1 MYTLRCQILSV
12 LEVSMG
18 NDITLVC
25 MGLVEMLK
33 SLIFSAD
40 FMERHRR
47 SEKDFTRQRC
57 LTFSVVIIFLL
68 NLVKRAL
75 QDELDEFFKLLNGE
89 KVASRIV
96 TKSAF
101 TQARK
106 KLKYTAFVELNQTQ
120 VDFFYDHF
128 EPRRWCGF
136 RLLAVDGS
144 TSELPRTPEIREYF
158 GVWHPNQGEPC
169 PLARVSQIFDV
180 LNEITVEAIISPKD
194 IGERALAAQHFDI
207 LEADDLVLLD
217 RGYPAF
223 WLFALILSYQ
233 AHFCARMS
241 LGVWDVVD
249 QFVATGL
256 PEQIVT
262 LHPSYESVKEC
273 RSRRLPTDPLTVR
286 LIRVELNT
294 GEVEVLVTS
303 LLDTVTYPIAV
314 FKDLY
319 HHHWPVEEN
328 YKVMKCRIEIENFS
342 GKSVW
347 AVYQDFHA
355 KVFTINLTALLAH
368 PAQKVVEQESQ
379 GKRYT
384 YQINMTNALSKMKD
398 TIVLLLQH
406 TNVLPILQ
414 RLWQVLTQTI
424 EPIRPGRSYPRK
436 KRVQRR
442 RFAMTYKPIR

>member
-1 MYTLRCQILSV
+1 MRHDTAA
-12 LEVSMG
+12 
-18 NDITLVC
+18 VC
-25 MGLVEMLK
+25 MGLIKMLR
-33 SLIFSAD
+33 SLVFSID

-57 LTFSVVIIFLL
+57 LTFAIIVIFLL

-89 KVASRIV
+89 EVAERVV

-106 KLKYTAFVELNQTQ
+106 KLKYEAFVELNQAQ
-120 VDFFYDHF
+120 VDYFYDHF
-128 EPRRWCGF
+128 EPQTWCGF

-144 TSELPRTPEIREYF
+144 TIELPRTGQIMEHF
-158 GVWHPNQGEPC
+158 GAWHPNQGEPC
-169 PLARVSQIFDV
+169 PLARASQIFDV
-180 LNEITVEAIISPKD
+180 LNEITLEAIISPKD
-194 IGERALAAQHFDI
+194 VGERSLAAQHFDI
-207 LEADDLVLLD
+207 LGAGDLVLLD

-223 WLFALILSYQ
+223 WLFALILSHQ
-233 AHFCARMS
+233 AHFCARMPV
-241 LGVWDVVD
+241 GVWESVD

-256 PEQIVT
+256 PEQMVT
-262 LHPSYESVKEC
+262 LCPSYESVKEC
-273 RSRRLPTDPLTVR
+273 RSRGLSTDPITVR
-286 LIRVELNT
+286 LIRVELDT

-303 LLDTVTYPIAV
+303 LLDAVAYPIAV

-319 HHHWPVEEN
+319 HRRWPVEEN
-328 YKVMKCRIEIENFS
+328 YKVMKCRIEVENFS
-342 GKSVW
+342 GKSAL

-355 KVFTINLTALLAH
+355 KVFTMNLTAILAH
-368 PAQKVVEQESQ
+368 PAQKVVEQESLEKQ
-379 GKRYT
+379 YT

-398 TIVLLLQH
+398 AVVLLLYR
-406 TNVLPILQ
+406 TNILPILQ
-414 RLWQVLTQTI
+414 RLWRVITQTI
-424 EPIRPGRSYPRK
+424 EPIRPGRSCPRR

>member
-1 MYTLRCQILSV
+1 MSK
-12 LEVSMG
+12 
-18 NDITLVC
+18 DIASAC
-25 MGLVEMLK
+25 MGLLEMLK
-33 SLIFSAD
+33 SLLFSAD
-40 FMERHRR
+40 FMDRHRR
-47 SEKDFTRQRC
+47 NKKDFTRQRC
-57 LTFSVVIIFLL
+57 LTFAVVLIFLL

-75 QDELDEFFKLLNGE
+75 QDELDEFFKLLRGE
-89 KVASRIV
+89 EVAVRMV

-106 KLKYTAFVELNQTQ
+106 KLKYEAFVELNQAQ
-120 VDFFYDHF
+120 VAHFYDHF
-128 EPRRWCGF
+128 EPQTWCGF

-144 TSELPRTPEIREYF
+144 TSELPRTPEIMEHF

-180 LNEITVEAIISPKD
+180 LNEVTLEAIIGPKD
-194 IGERALAAQHFDI
+194 VGERALAALHFAI
-207 LEADDLVLLD
+207 LKAGDLVLLD

-223 WLFALILSYQ
+223 WLFALILYQQ
-233 AHFCARMS
+233 AHFCARMP
-241 LGVWDVVD
+241 LGVWEVVD

-262 LHPSYESVKEC
+262 LHPSYESIKEC
-273 RSRRLPTDPLTVR
+273 RSRRLSTDPITVR
-286 LIRVELNT
+286 LVRVELDT

-303 LLDTVTYPIAV
+303 LLDTVAYPIAV

-319 HHHWPVEEN
+319 HQRWPVEEN
-328 YKVMKCRIEIENFS
+328 YKVMKCRIEVENFS
-342 GKSVW
+342 GKSVL

-355 KVFTINLTALLAH
+355 KVFTMNLTAILAH
-368 PAQKVVEQESQ
+368 PAQKVVELESQ
-379 GKRYT
+379 GKQYT

-398 TIVLLLQH
+398 TIVLLFQR
-406 TNVLPILQ
+406 TAILPILK
-414 RLWQVLTQTI
+414 RLWQVIIRTI

-436 KRVQRR
+436 KRVKRR